1 MWIARTTTMP
11 LLPPR
16 EVIPCQGAT
25 QGMLAI
31 MDYLFQRGDR
41 IACEQ
46 VTYGGFKVVARL
58 LGLKLHPIGQDS
70 EGLCP
75 DSLEKACRD
84 NQVRGLLICPTH
96 QNPTGATTSL
106 RRREELLAIARR
118 YDLRIVE
125 DDVYGPLA
133 GKDASPPAFAVLDR
147 ARTFYVASA
156 SKSLAPGLRAGW
168 VVPPPD
174 HVQGVS
180 EVLHAGLAK
189 VAPFGCPVLTAGAAP
204 FGFLAFAKMCETR
217 MADEVLASVKRE
229 AAIRRDMAIRI
240 LGSYVQTPLEPTSL
254 HLWIPTTAMR
264 VEAIYSRLVR
274 LDIHPTPPDAPMV
287 NCAPTGFRL
296 CLGGPERN
304 QDLERALHTIRAELE
319 ISRESLTSPM
329 P

>member
-1 MWIARTTTMP
+1 LIRDLLTQLVEDADATELLGYPLFRADGRYATAASMWIARTTTMP

-168 VVPPPD
+168 V
-174 HVQGVS
+174 
-180 EVLHAGLAK
+180 
-189 VAPFGCPVLTAGAAP
+189 
-204 FGFLAFAKMCETR
+204 GFLAFAKMCETR

-229 AAIRRDMAIRI
+229 TAIRRDMALQI
-240 LGSYVQTPLEPTSL
+240 LGPHVQIPLEATSL
-254 HLWIPTTAMR
+254 HLWIPAAANMA
-264 VEAIYSRLVR
+264 EAIYSRLVR
-274 LDIHPTPPDAPMV
+274 QDIHPTPPDAPMV
-287 NCAPTGFRL
+287 NCAPTGLRL
-296 CLGGPERN
+296 CLGGPERS
-304 QDLERALHTIRAELE
+304 QDLESALHTVRALLE
-319 ISRESLTSPM
+319 ISGELITSSVP
-329 P
+329 